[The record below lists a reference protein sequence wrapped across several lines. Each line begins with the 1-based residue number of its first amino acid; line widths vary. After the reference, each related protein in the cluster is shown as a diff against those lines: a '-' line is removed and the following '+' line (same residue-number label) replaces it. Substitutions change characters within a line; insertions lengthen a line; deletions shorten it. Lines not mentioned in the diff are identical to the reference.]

1 MKKIFIPLLFVV
13 LLPLTFSC
21 SSSRLGNYTLNEAD
35 AAAAIRQL
43 LQIGTKDG
51 NLTGA
56 FRKETILTTIF
67 PESVANVLK
76 TLNQLGLTNEID
88 RFTTTMSVA
97 AEKTAERSIPVFVN
111 GITGMR
117 LSDAMS
123 IIKKGGTSATDYLR
137 TTVGSDLRKNITP
150 VMQSVLDEYKLNQQW
165 EEIIR
170 PVKSIVGNKL
180 NVDLANLMAGIV
192 SEKMF
197 QKIAEKEVEIR
208 NNAAARSTTL
218 LQKVFSRSWN

>member
-13 LLPLTFSC
+13 LLPLSFSC

-123 IIKKGGTSATDYLR
+123 IVKKGGTSATDYLR
-137 TTVGSDLRKNITP
+137 ATVGSDLRKNITP

-165 EEIIR
+165 EEIIK